1 MVGADLDDGDDRVPI
16 YAYPKRF
23 HWLFGASLVIGTVVI
38 CILRVWLEP
47 GGPGFGGGGKA
58 TTNAILEAIPTSG
71 ISSVIIGITL
81 MEVFGVI
88 ADLFRS
94 KELAQKNKKLEKE
107 LGGAKKDLEEAKAEN
122 AKLRRQLEAKD
133 GKDSTEQE

>member
-1 MVGADLDDGDDRVPI
+1 M
-16 YAYPKRF
+16 
-23 HWLFGASLVIGTVVI
+23 IGTVVI

-71 ISSVIIGITL
+71 ISSVIIGIIL

-107 LGGAKKDLEEAKAEN
+107 LEEAKAEN